1 MIDAT
6 IAANLERV
14 RTRIAAAAARAGRRP
29 EEIQLVAVSKTQPAE
44 AIRAAYDAG
53 QRVFGENY
61 LQEALE
67 KMDRLADLAIEWHFI
82 GRIQA
87 NKTRLL
93 ATRFD
98 WIHGL
103 ADPSHARRLSE
114 QRPDPGPPL
123 NVCLQV
129 NVGAESTKSGV
140 SPDALPGLFQFVR
153 GLPQIRIRGL
163 MTMPPPAADEASQR
177 QPFRILR
184 ELRDRTAEPNAP
196 LTCLS
201 MGMSDDLEAAI
212 LEGATHVRIGS
223 AIFGARSYNRTGSDH
238 GGSDLP

>member
-1 MIDAT
+1 MTDTT
-6 IAANLERV
+6 IATNLQRV
-14 RTRIAAAAARAGRRP
+14 RARIAGAAERAGRRSD
-29 EEIQLVAVSKTQPAE
+29 EIQLIAVSKTLPVA

-67 KMDRLADLAIEWHFI
+67 KMDRLADLDIEWHFI

-87 NKTRLL
+87 NKTRQI
-93 ATRFD
+93 ATRFG
-98 WIHGL
+98 WVHGL

-114 QRPDPGPPL
+114 QRLISASPL

-140 SPDALPGLFQFVR
+140 SPDELPALFEQVS
-153 GLPQIRIRGL
+153 GLPRIRICGL
-163 MTMPPPAADEASQR
+163 MTMPPPADDLDSQR
-177 QPFRILR
+177 QPFRALR
-184 ELRDRTAEPNAP
+184 GLRDRLAGPDFP
-196 LTCLS
+196 LACLS

-212 LEGATHVRIGS
+212 LEGATHVRIGT
-223 AIFGARSYNRTGSDH
+223 AIFGARSYN
-238 GGSDLP
+238 